1 MEYKVEVKFLQNDEM
16 EQHEYYVSDVECL
29 DKYVPTE
36 AVALLTRFSMYWLVE
51 ELKVDVKNDG
61 YADLEFKA
69 GGSSLEMV
77 VKEDNKSAFLFPL

>member
-1 MEYKVEVKFLQNDEM
+1 MKYKVEVEFLQNGKM
-16 EQHEYYVSDVECL
+16 EQHKYYVSDVEDL

-36 AVALLTRFSMYWLVE
+36 AVALLDRFSMYWLVE

-69 GGSSLEMV
+69 GSSSLEIV
-77 VKEDNKSAFLFPL
+77 VKEDNESAFLFPL